1 MNRDEAWTLLG
12 QHLKNRNLLKHSL
25 AVEACMR
32 DLAGRFG
39 ENPEKWGTA
48 GLLHDLDYEY
58 TVNDPEAHT
67 LKTVE
72 ILDPLGVDGDVL
84 HAIQAH
90 NLRAEPNSKMD
101 IALYSVDPATGFV
114 TACALMHPGKK
125 LQALDLAFLKKRFK
139 EKSFAKGASRE
150 QMSECVKLGVTLDEF
165 LEWTLAAMR
174 GIDFD
179 LGL

>member
-32 DLAGRFG
+32 RLAGRFG
-39 ENPEKWGTA
+39 EDPEIWGTA

-58 TVNDPEAHT
+58 TVNDPESHT
-67 LKTVE
+67 LKTAE
-72 ILDPLGVDGDVL
+72 ILDPIGIDSDVL

-90 NLRAEPNSKMD
+90 NLRVEPSSKMD

-125 LQALDLAFLKKRFK
+125 LQGIDLAFLKKRFK

-150 QMSECVKLGVTLDEF
+150 QMGECMKLGVTLDEF

-174 GIDFD
+174 GIDSE

>member
-12 QHLKNRNLLKHSL
+12 QHLKNQNLLKHSL

-32 DLAGRFG
+32 HLAGRFG
-39 ENPEKWGTA
+39 ENPEKWGAA

-67 LKTVE
+67 LKAAE
-72 ILDPLGVDGDVL
+72 ILAPLGIDGDVL

-90 NLRAEPNSKMD
+90 NLRVEPDSKMD

-114 TACALMHPGKK
+114 TACALMHPAKK
-125 LQALDLAFLKKRFK
+125 LQALDLPFLKKRFK

-150 QMSECVKLGVTLDEF
+150 QMGGCEKLGVTLDEF

-174 GIDFD
+174 VIDSD